1 MPVLSPLTVSR
12 TYFVTGAQG
21 CIGSWVVRL
30 ILEQGDRAVLFD
42 LDHHDKRL
50 AQVLSPEQLA
60 AVDRVQGDVTDTAV
74 VRQAIE
80 ACQAD
85 AIIHL
90 AGLQVPFCAADPV
103 LGARVNVVGTLNMF
117 EAARAIGLPRLVY
130 ASSAAVYDQAE
141 GLEQVDE
148 SVTPAPA
155 THYGVY
161 KLANEGNA
169 RVYWQDAGLAS
180 VGLRPLTVYGLGRDQ
195 GLTSG
200 PTRALKAA
208 SLGRAF
214 TIGFSGPTDFLYV
227 ADAARAFVECAT
239 APLDGARIF
248 NLHGES
254 VDVAAAVALMD
265 EVLPE
270 PQRGLIQV
278 DGPGLPIAPRLS
290 DAALRAA
297 LPDLPSTSLRE
308 GFGATLQHFQ
318 ELASAGRLP
327 TDDLDS

>member
-1 MPVLSPLTVSR
+1 MSR

-60 AVDRVQGDVTDTAV
+60 SVDRVQGDVTDTKLVCDAV
-74 VRQAIE
+74 EQSGAEAIV
-80 ACQAD
+80 
-85 AIIHL
+85 HL

-130 ASSAAVYDQAE
+130 ASSAAVYDLA
-141 GLEQVDE
+141 GGADSVDE
-148 SVTPAPA
+148 SVTPAPT

-169 RVYWQDAGLAS
+169 RIYWQDSGIAS

-208 SLGRAF
+208 SLGRPF

-227 ADAARAFVECAT
+227 ADAARAFVDCAT
-239 APLDGARIF
+239 ATLDGATIF

-254 VDVAAAVALMD
+254 VDVSAAVALMD

-270 PQRGLIQV
+270 SQRGLIQV
-278 DGPGLPIAPRLS
+278 DGPTLPIAPSLS
-290 DAALRAA
+290 DVALRQAIPH
-297 LPDLPSTSLRE
+297 LPCTSLRD
-308 GFGATLQHFQ
+308 GFAATLDHFQ
-318 ELASAGRLP
+318 TLAAADRLP
-327 TDDLDS
+327 IDDLEV

>member
-1 MPVLSPLTVSR
+1 MSL

-21 CIGSWVVRL
+21 CIGSWVVRR

-42 LDHHDKRL
+42 LDHHDHRL
-50 AQVLSPEQLA
+50 AQVLDEDQLA
-60 AVDRVQGDVTDTAV
+60 LVERVQGDVTDTDAV
-74 VRQAIE
+74 RRAVEGCDAGAIV
-80 ACQAD
+80 
-85 AIIHL
+85 HL

-103 LGARVNVVGTLNMF
+103 LGARVNVVGTLNVF
-117 EAARAIGLPRLVY
+117 EAARAVGLKRVCY

-141 GLEQVDE
+141 GHDQVDE

-169 RVYWQDAGLAS
+169 RIYWQDAGLAS

-200 PTRALKAA
+200 PTRGLKAA
-208 SLGRAF
+208 SLGRPF

-227 ADAARAFVECAT
+227 ADAAEAFVRCAT
-239 APLDGARIF
+239 APLDGAHVF

-254 VDVAAAVALMD
+254 VDVQDAVSVMD
-265 EVLPE
+265 QVLPE
-270 PQRGLIQV
+270 SQRGLIQV
-278 DGPGLPIAPRLS
+278 DGPTLPIAPSLS

-297 LPDLPSTSLRE
+297 LPDLPCTSLAD
-308 GFGATLQHFQ
+308 GFAETLEHFQ
-318 ELASAGRLP
+318 RLAAADRLP
-327 TDDLDS
+327 THDLEN

>member
-1 MPVLSPLTVSR
+1 MPR

-60 AVDRVQGDVTDTAV
+60 AVERVQGDVTDTKLVCEAV
-74 VRQAIE
+74 EQSG
-80 ACQAD
+80 AD
-85 AIIHL
+85 AIVHL

-117 EAARAIGLPRLVY
+117 EAARAVGLPRLVY
-130 ASSAAVYDQAE
+130 ASSAAVYDLADGAE
-141 GLEQVDE
+141 SVDE
-148 SVTPAPA
+148 SVTPAPT

-169 RVYWQDAGLAS
+169 RIYWQDANIAS

-208 SLGRAF
+208 SLGRPF

-239 APLDGARIF
+239 APLEGASIF

-254 VDVAAAVALMD
+254 VDVSAAVAVMD

-270 PQRGLIQV
+270 GQRGLIQV
-278 DGPGLPIAPRLS
+278 DGPTLPIAPSLS
-290 DAALRAA
+290 DAALRRAIPN
-297 LPDLPSTSLRE
+297 LPCTSLRD
-308 GFGATLQHFQ
+308 GFAASLGHFQ
-318 ELASAGRLP
+318 ALAAADRLP
-327 TDDLDS
+327 TDDLEA